1 MLTDINLQI
10 QQGEKIALIG
20 ASGAG
25 KTTLLNLLLG
35 FETVTEGSIRLNGQA
50 LNRENA
56 TQTMAYVG
64 QNAYI
69 FYGSITDNIA
79 LSNTNATA
87 EQINAAAHAA
97 GVTEFPLVV
106 DTAIAQLCRVRYA
119 YHLPIW
125 LTVNKVITKPF
136 ALSLSKGGRLSRSW
150 FDRLTT
156 NGLTLFQI
164 PENFCSST
172 YHFIALLHTLLY
184 TID

>member
-1 MLTDINLQI
+1 MYWRDSITQHSQNDKTALIELNKVSKSYEQRQVLTDINLQI

-69 FYGSITDNIA
+69 FYGSIADNIA
-79 LSNTNATA
+79 LSNANATA

-106 DTAIAQLCRVRYA
+106 DTAICPAV
-119 YHLPIW
+119 
-125 LTVNKVITKPF
+125 
-136 ALSLSKGGRLSRSW
+136 
-150 FDRLTT
+150 
-156 NGLTLFQI
+156 
-164 PENFCSST
+164 
-172 YHFIALLHTLLY
+172 
-184 TID
+184 